1 MKQYLKR
8 ADDFLAQALGLAV
21 TFLLAA
27 AAGLGAYQVLMR
39 FVLLQPS
46 TWSEA
51 LTRTLLIWMVYLG
64 AALALRTGMLVA
76 FDVVRVVAGDKLRK
90 VLYFA
95 GLFFSFLFFLVVAW
109 FGFHITDRVRFQN
122 LAGLEMS
129 IAWAY
134 AALPVGAAISAIT
147 ALIMIGQLL
156 LGAPEQ
162 EQPSRPV
169 D

>member
-8 ADDFLAQALGLAV
+8 ADDFLGRALGLAV

-76 FDVVRVVAGDKLRK
+76 FDVVRVVAGDRLRK
-90 VLYFA
+90 VLSFA
-95 GLFFSFLFFLVVAW
+95 GLLSSFLFFFVVAW
-109 FGFHITDRVRFQN
+109 FGFQITDRVRFQN

-134 AALPVGAAISAIT
+134 AALPVGATISAVT

-156 LGAPEQ
+156 LGATEQ
-162 EQPSRPV
+162 KQPSRPV

>member
-1 MKQYLKR
+1 MKQFLKR
-8 ADDFLAQALGLAV
+8 IDCFLAQALGLAV
-21 TFLLAA
+21 TSLLAA

-64 AALALRTGMLVA
+64 AALALRAGMLVA
-76 FDVVRVVAGDKLRK
+76 FDVVRVIAGARLRK
-90 VLYFA
+90 VLSFV
-95 GLFFSFLFFLVVAW
+95 GLLSSFLFFLVLAW
-109 FGFHITDRVRFQN
+109 FGFQITDRVRFQN
-122 LAGLEMS
+122 LAGLEIS

-134 AALPVGAAISAIT
+134 AALPIGAAISAIT
-147 ALIMIGQLL
+147 ALNMIGQLL